1 MPFLNLSIHVYTHQT
16 HEHSPKFPCYPTHI
30 ATYSTCTCTC
40 IYMQLVI
47 VQWNFFEFNVLE
59 GYSAL
64 YGAYSWH
71 WWVSRLLTVFIA
83 GSKLVNGIAVGWF
96 ECTLSTIYNVMYMC
110 VYMPLCTYTCW
121 CLGAWMCVCFNMTR
135 AWHFRVLSVSCSCCL
150 LNN

>member
-1 MPFLNLSIHVYTHQT
+1 MLCTMMMLSIQVTVFEFTNTCTNRETFCQT
-16 HEHSPKFPCYPTHI
+16 HEHSPKFPCYVTHI
-30 ATYSTCTCTC
+30 AAYSTCTCTC

-83 GSKLVNGIAVGWF
+83 GSKLVNGISVGWF
-96 ECTLSTIYNVMYMC
+96 ECNTQCHVYAPMYMYIL
-110 VYMPLCTYTCW
+110 VSR
-121 CLGAWMCVCFNMTR
+121 CLCVCFCVTH
-135 AWHFRVLSVSCSCCL
+135 AWHFCVLFCYV
-150 LNN
+150 